1 MDSPHQAVREAFF
14 VIERPHPLLPIH
26 VSTSTTFVL
35 PGLSNSGPEHW
46 QSVWERMDPQCQ
58 RIMQAEWER
67 PHCPDWVAVLGQAIA
82 DAKQDVILVAHS
94 SACALVAHW
103 AASAAPGLTQRVRG
117 ALLVGPSDPEG
128 PNFPVGPTGFAP
140 MPRSPLPFASTVVAS
155 DNDEYVSLDQARSF
169 ADAWG
174 STFVNVGAAGHINS
188 ASNLGAWPVGYA
200 LLEALRA
207 NEHPAPGNTRV
218 SPR

>member
-1 MDSPHQAVREAFF
+1 MYEV
-14 VIERPHPLLPIH
+14 V
-26 VSTSTTFVL
+26 
-35 PGLSNSGPEHW
+35 
-46 QSVWERMDPQCQ
+46 
-58 RIMQAEWER
+58 
-67 PHCPDWVAVLGQAIA
+67 
-82 DAKQDVILVAHS
+82 LVAHS

-103 AASAAPGLTQRVRG
+103 AASAAPGLTHRVRG

-128 PNFPVGPTGFAP
+128 PRFPPGPTGFAP
-140 MPRSPLPFASTVVAS
+140 MPRLPLPFASTVVAS
-155 DNDEYVSLDQARSF
+155 DNDEYVTLEQARAYAES
-169 ADAWG
+169 WG

-207 NEHPAPGNTRV
+207 SDHSVPDDTRV

>member
-1 MDSPHQAVREAFF
+1 MEQQRT
-14 VIERPHPLLPIH
+14 PLPPKQL
-26 VSTSTTFVL
+26 STSITFIL

-46 QSVWERMDPQCQ
+46 QSVWERLDPQCQ

-67 PHCPDWVAVLGQAIA
+67 PHCPDWVAVLGQAITNSE
-82 DAKQDVILVAHS
+82 KDVILVAHS

-103 AASAAPGLTQRVRG
+103 AATATPALARRVRG

-128 PNFPVGPTGFAP
+128 PRFPPGPTGFAP
-140 MPRSPLPFASTVVAS
+140 MPRFALPFASTVVAS
-155 DNDEYVSLDQARSF
+155 DNDEYVTLEQARSY
-169 ADAWG
+169 ADAWR

-188 ASNLGAWPVGYA
+188 ASNLGAWPAGYA

-207 NEHPAPGNTRV
+207 GDHAARV